1 MFCQNCAA
9 AIDDT
14 AAACPACQAP
24 VARAAP
30 RATGGQAA
38 VTAGIRAALG
48 DALTAMKALASDPVG
63 RLPSVYATLG
73 ESKAQRVGLVAGLFS
88 LVAFLMGG
96 YLLLPFREGLF
107 DFLGFGGVMKCLLF
121 ALVPFLCT
129 ALGSLGVRK
138 AFGGQGGTGADLFTA
153 GVAVL
158 PISLAMPINGL
169 LGYEHYAL
177 MVAVS
182 VFAGCTGVLVL
193 YSGYGRIARLG
204 ERASTL
210 AIPVVV
216 LLVLW
221 LGKSLASAVLEG
233 SLGGGIGAGGFDPG
247 DFEGFGKGFR

>member
-1 MFCQNCAA
+1 MFCQTCAA

-14 AAACPACQAP
+14 AAACPSCQTP
-24 VARAAP
+24 VARVAQS
-30 RATGGQAA
+30 GQAA
-38 VTAGIRAALG
+38 ATAGIKAAFG
-48 DALTAMKALASDPVG
+48 DALTALKSLASDPVG
-63 RLPSVYATLG
+63 RLPSVYASLG
-73 ESKAQRVGLVAGLFS
+73 EGKAQRVGLVYGLLS
-88 LVAFLMGG
+88 LVAFLLGG

-138 AFGGQGGTGADLFTA
+138 AFGGQAGTGADLFTA

-158 PISLAMPINGL
+158 PISLAMPINGW

-182 VFAGCTGVLVL
+182 VLAGCTGVLVL
-193 YSGYGRIARLG
+193 NSGYGRIAKLG
-204 ERASTL
+204 ERACTL
-210 AIPVVV
+210 AIPIVV

-221 LGKSLASAVLEG
+221 LGKSLASSVLEG
-233 SLGGGIGAGGFDPG
+233 SLGGGIGAGGFDPA
-247 DFEGFGKGFR
+247 DFEGFGNGFR